1 MPTHAKTGDSLES
14 LATLFRTTVKKVL
27 DINPDITG
35 PDHVTP
41 GVHLCVMPCTDTPYV
56 VNDNP
61 NAV

>member
-1 MPTHAKTGDSLES
+1 M
-14 LATLFRTTVKKVL
+14 ATLFRTTVKKVL

-35 PDHVTP
+35 PEHVTP